1 MCRKRKLIPAEVEAE
16 QAAFTKRLMTRIEI
30 NENPPRNQPVF
41 CWEEVWAEQV
51 PFFHYHARKV
61 HPLFSGNSAPLSP
74 SEVNSRFLNAYRM
87 AAKDFV
93 MYLLMEH
100 EDCPYQWVKPKWVS
114 FIRKLYLQALRHF
127 PLTPL
132 SIPSS
137 SSITTPSDASTV
149 SSDGQCFPQ
158 PNRSQ
163 PRWGPCPFK

>member
-1 MCRKRKLIPAEVEAE
+1 MCRKRILIPAEIEAE
-16 QAAFTKRLMTRIEI
+16 KEAFTRRLLARIEV

-41 CWEEVWAEQV
+41 CWEEVWIEQV
-51 PFFHYHARKV
+51 PFFIYHANKIHR
-61 HPLFSGNSAPLSP
+61 LYSP
-74 SEVNSRFLNAYRM
+74 ASETLTADQQHSRFIDAYKM
-87 AAKDFV
+87 AAKDFI

-100 EDCPYQWVKPKWVS
+100 EDCPFHWVKPKWVF
-114 FIRKLYLQALRHF
+114 FIRKLYLQALRQF
-127 PLTPL
+127 PLSPL
-132 SIPSS
+132 PIPSS